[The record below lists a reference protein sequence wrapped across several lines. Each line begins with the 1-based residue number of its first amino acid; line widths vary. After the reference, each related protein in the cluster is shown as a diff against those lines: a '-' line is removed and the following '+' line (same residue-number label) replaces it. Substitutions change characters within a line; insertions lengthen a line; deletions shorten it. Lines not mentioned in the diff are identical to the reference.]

1 MSVRIR
7 TRHASGQL
15 DEQLYL
21 SDTSAWRALNTD
33 LDAHRRAGK
42 AITADESRSVF
53 TVRDRSGTLLQESV
67 VTRSRASD

>member
-1 MSVRIR
+1 MSLRIR
-7 TRHASGQL
+7 TRHASGRL

-21 SDTSAWRALNTD
+21 SDTSAWRALNID

-53 TVRDRSGTLLQESV
+53 TVRDRSGTLLQESI
-67 VTRSRASD
+67 VTRNYPKG